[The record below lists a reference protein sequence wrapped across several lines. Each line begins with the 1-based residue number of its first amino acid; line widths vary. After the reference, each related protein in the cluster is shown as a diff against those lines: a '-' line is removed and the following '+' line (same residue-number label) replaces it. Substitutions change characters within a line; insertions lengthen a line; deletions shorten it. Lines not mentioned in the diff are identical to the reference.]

1 MKKLIN
7 LIKDYINN
15 IQYHF
20 YYLGVLNSPFVGLK
34 LKWYFGDIRYGVP
47 YFLPRKWVKM
57 TKKDCEE
64 SLQKDIKRLLPKY
77 VEGRT
82 WEHYKKYKKPVPIKW
97 FGFNSCRLGWKLKWD
112 EVRYEYSPCYSL
124 VLFGKQIFVT
134 VLPKVSNTLEAVDS
148 YWEAWITYD
157 TKTDSTKSEKERL
170 EQLFEMYSC
179 TWTIKGESKNYYKEI
194 LKNYETNI

>member
-1 MKKLIN
+1 MIKLI
-7 LIKDYINN
+7 KRFIN
-15 IQYHF
+15 ISHHF

-34 LKWYFGDIRYGVP
+34 LKWYFGDIKCGVP

-64 SLQKDIKRLLPKY
+64 ALQKDIEKLLPKY

-82 WEHYKKYKKPVPIKW
+82 WKDYEKYKRAVPIKW
-97 FGFNSCRLGWKLKWD
+97 FGFNSCTLGWKTKYD
-112 EVRYEYSPCYSL
+112 EVRYEYPPCYSF
-124 VLFGKQIFVT
+124 VIFGKQLHIT
-134 VLPKVSNTLEAVDS
+134 VLPKVSNTLAFES

-170 EQLFEMYSC
+170 EQLFKIYNC
-179 TWTIKGESKNYYKEI
+179 TWISGDKSKNYYEEI
-194 LKNYETNI
+194 LKNYEEA